1 MNNLNGGNKMTLR
14 EEAGLNLTSKQR
26 NFVQYYIETGGS
38 GPEAAMRAY
47 NCSSRNSARVMAH
60 RNRHNPKIVACIERL
75 WSEHNLLKRSVQTLA
90 DGLKATIINQQTGSE
105 FPDHE
110 IRLEAAVI
118 ALKLGGVDWM

>member
-1 MNNLNGGNKMTLR
+1 MTLR
-14 EEAGLNLTSKQR
+14 EETGLNLTPKQR
-26 NFVQYYIETGGS
+26 AFVQYYIETGS
-38 GPEAAMRAY
+38 APEAAMRAY

-60 RNRHNPKIVACIERL
+60 RNRHNPKIIACIERL

-90 DGLKATIINQQTGSE
+90 EGLKATIINQQTGESSE

-118 ALKLGGVDWM
+118 ALKLRGVDWI